1 MRFLFTLVLFSLI
14 YTFNNTAIA
23 RKDAHG
29 LVTYQVEQ
37 PSPDSLKFLGSYPN
51 PVREYSYFKFKLS
64 NPQQVSVQLFDLLG
78 NQMKSLDEDFY
89 SKGIH
94 TVKMDVSDVKP
105 GIYFYKIHI
114 KGKTITERLNIV
126 NQ

>member
-1 MRFLFTLVLFSLI
+1 MRFFFTITLFFLI
-14 YTFNNTAIA
+14 LTFHNASAQNDIQALGA
-23 RKDAHG
+23 N
-29 LVTYQVEQ
+29 QVQ
-37 PSPDSLKFLGSYPN
+37 QVSADSFEFLGSYPN

-89 SKGIH
+89 SSGIH

-105 GIYFYKIHI
+105 GIYFYKVHI